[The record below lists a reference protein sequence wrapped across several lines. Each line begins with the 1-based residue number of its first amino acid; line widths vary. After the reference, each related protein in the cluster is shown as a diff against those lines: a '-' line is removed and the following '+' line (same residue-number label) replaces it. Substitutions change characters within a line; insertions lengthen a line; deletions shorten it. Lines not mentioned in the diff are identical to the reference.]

1 MAINSKTTLTRDLS
15 ADSSEGLG
23 IAIADAFEQNF
34 GFDKNGSKQEQ
45 GGTNQQSTIGL
56 KWRGTILETKQKFF
70 MNTAAA
76 TTGVLSQ
83 GADLSIKSIDYTVT
97 NTIST
102 RPSDN
107 LVTFR
112 VTSAAGTVTDT
123 TSFPPSG
130 ASLTPANAV
139 LLLRIAL
146 RKSKFRNIVAS
157 IDNTVSSSTE
167 GKSRIVF
174 TEAAGD
180 ASVSVI
186 VGSSQVGTQTTVS
199 AFTAQSKALTLSM
212 EVVKNVARADA
223 KHITF
228 PRTTATV
235 NIAAGGSVLWYT
247 LANPFTGLLT
257 SSPQIESRVGAT
269 NGYEFGITS
278 GYGVAEL
285 TVRVTLTQEGQLTKT
300 FDIVAAVTGTNT
312 VAYVQPMPESYGT
325 MLINVTDPDDL
336 NVYSVTV
343 TVPQNDPITDIEA
356 RIIAAFKET
365 VIGTTEDGRPKYVSS
380 FVTPSISG
388 TPTTGT
394 DNAGRAT
401 HDFTLT
407 LDWTAVGPAGI
418 PTLDQSGMT
427 DVDSTDFATPATG
440 TAGVKPVAGDF
451 VPWDSVSTSS
461 TLQPGGATMHYATL
475 IYTKP

>member
-45 GGTNQQSTIGL
+45 GGTNQQSTIDL

-70 MNTAAA
+70 MDTAAA
-76 TTGVLSQ
+76 TSGVLLQ
-83 GADLSIKSIDYTVT
+83 GSDLSIKSADYTVT
-97 NTIST
+97 STVST

-146 RKSKFRNIVAS
+146 RKSKFSNIIAS
-157 IDNTVSSSTE
+157 IDNTVSTSTE

-180 ASVSVI
+180 ASVSII
-186 VGSSQVGTQTTVS
+186 VGGSQTGTQTTVQ
-199 AFTAQSKALTLSM
+199 AFKAQSKAATLVI
-212 EVVKNVARADA
+212 ELVKNLARTDA
-223 KHITF
+223 KQLTF
-228 PRTTATV
+228 PETSDTI
-235 NIAAGGSVLWYT
+235 NIAAGGSILWYT
-247 LANPFTGLLT
+247 LANPLTGLLGN
-257 SSPQIESRVGAT
+257 SPQIESRVGVT
-269 NGYEFGITS
+269 NGYEFGVAS

-285 TVRVTLTQEGQLTKT
+285 TVRVTLTQEGQTTKT
-300 FDIVAAVTGTNT
+300 FDIVAALTGANT
-312 VAYVQPMPESYGT
+312 VAYVEPKPESYGT
-325 MLINVTDPDDL
+325 MLINVADPLDSS
-336 NVYSVTV
+336 VYSVTV
-343 TVPQNDPITDIEA
+343 TVPQNDPITDIED
-356 RIIAAFKET
+356 RIIKAFKET
-365 VIGTTEDGRPKYVSS
+365 VIGTTEDGKVKYVSS
-380 FVTPSISG
+380 FVTPSTSG
-388 TPTTGT
+388 TPVVGT
-394 DNAGRAT
+394 DDEGRAT
-401 HDFTLT
+401 HDFTIT

-418 PTLDQSGMT
+418 PSLNQDGMT
-427 DVDSTDFATPATG
+427 DVDPTNFATAVTV
-440 TAGVKPVAGDF
+440 TAGVDPVSTDF

-461 TLQPGGATMHYATL
+461 TLQPGGDTMHYATL
-475 IYTKP
+475 IYTKV